1 MNGIKL
7 IIFPGYYVP
16 HIGGL
21 ETHVDEFVKYL
32 SKDENYDIYV
42 FAPNIPKYKEFEI
55 KHNNVKIYRY
65 PAFEI
70 ISNYPV
76 PNIFNIKFWKMFFN
90 IYKIDFDI
98 VMTRTRFFSNTLLG
112 FFFAKFRLNRKK
124 LIHVEHGSAF
134 IKLESEFT
142 NKMAYMY
149 DIVLGKL
156 IFKKSDYVIAISKA
170 VKDFITENFI
180 DDSNIP
186 IIYRGLEIEYIE
198 SIEKNKYI
206 EKKFKD
212 NKNLSVFN
220 ITRNTR
226 DKIKLCFVGRLYKW
240 KGVENIIKAYKE
252 LPKNIKEKT
261 VLIIVGYGEDLE
273 RLKKLSGDYLD
284 NSIYFTGKK
293 DFKDAIGIVKAS
305 DIYIHSSYKGGGLS
319 SSLLQA
325 MCCGKAIVAS
335 PYEGGDEVV
344 IDGNTGILLKDNSPE
359 QIKNGIIKLIK
370 NKELIEIYGKNAKK
384 FIKDNFNW
392 QSSVEKYKKIFNK
405 LLKK

>member
-1 MNGIKL
+1 MRIRL
-7 IIFPGYYVP
+7 IIFSGYYVP

-32 SKDENYDIYV
+32 SNDKNYDIYI

-55 KHNNVKIYRY
+55 RHDNVKVYRY

-90 IYKIDFDI
+90 LYKIDFDI
-98 VMTRTRFFSNTLLG
+98 VMTRTRFFSNTFLG
-112 FFFAKFRLNRKK
+112 FLFAKFRWNRKN

-134 IKLESEFT
+134 IKVENEFT
-142 NKMAYMY
+142 NKLAYFY
-149 DIVLGKL
+149 DKIIGNI
-156 IFKKSDYVIAISKA
+156 IFKKSDCVIAISKA
-170 VKDFITENFI
+170 VKNFIVENFI
-180 DDSNIP
+180 EDNNIP
-186 IIYRGLEIEYIE
+186 IVYRGLEIEHIE
-198 SIEKNKYI
+198 SIKENNNIKEKFKNK
-206 EKKFKD
+206 
-212 NKNLSVFN
+212 L
-220 ITRNTR
+220 R
-226 DKIKLCFVGRLYKW
+226 LCFVGRLYKW
-240 KGVENIIKAYKE
+240 KGVENIIKAYRE

-284 NSIYFTGKK
+284 NGIYFTGKK

-335 PYEGGDEVV
+335 PYEGGDEVI

-392 QSSVEKYKKIFNK
+392 QSSVEEYKKIFEK
-405 LLKK
+405 LLKSKI

>member
-1 MNGIKL
+1 MNDIKL

-32 SKDENYDIYV
+32 SNDENYDIYI

-55 KHNNVKIYRY
+55 KYNNVKIYRY
-65 PAFEI
+65 PAFEVI
-70 ISNYPV
+70 PNYPV
-76 PNIFNIKFWKMFFN
+76 PNIFNINFWKMFFN
-90 IYKIDFDI
+90 LYKIDFDI

-112 FFFAKFRLNRKK
+112 FFFAKFRLNKKK

-134 IKLESEFT
+134 IKLESKFT

-170 VKDFITENFI
+170 VKDFIIENFI

-198 SIEKNKYI
+198 SIEKN
-206 EKKFKD
+206 
-212 NKNLSVFN
+212 
-220 ITRNTR
+220 ITRNAR

-261 VLIIVGYGEDLE
+261 VLIIVGYGEDLK
-273 RLKKLSGDYLD
+273 RLKKLSGDHLD
-284 NSIYFTGKK
+284 NGIYFTGKK

-305 DIYIHSSYKGGGLS
+305 DIYIHSSYRGGGLS

-325 MCCGKAIVAS
+325 MCCGKAVVAS
-335 PYEGGDEVV
+335 PYEGGDEVI
-344 IDGNTGILLKDNSPE
+344 IDRNTGILLKDNSPE

-384 FIKDNFNW
+384 FIKDNFDW

>member
-1 MNGIKL
+1 MKQINGNIMKVRL

-32 SKDENYDIYV
+32 SDDENYDIYI
-42 FAPNIPKYKEFEI
+42 FAPDIPKYKEFEI
-55 KHNNVKIYRY
+55 KYNDVKVYRY

-90 IYKIDFDI
+90 LYKMDFNI
-98 VMTRTRFFSNTLLG
+98 VMTRTRFFSNTFLG
-112 FFFAKFRLNRKK
+112 FFFAKFRLNRKNK

-134 IKLESEFT
+134 IKVENEFT
-142 NKMAYMY
+142 NKLSYIY
-149 DIVLGKL
+149 DRIIGKI
-156 IFKKSDYVIAISKA
+156 IFKKSDCVIAISKA
-170 VKDFITENFI
+170 VKNFIVENFI
-180 DDSNIP
+180 KDGKDIP

-198 SIEKNKYI
+198 NINENKVIKKMFKNK
-206 EKKFKD
+206 
-212 NKNLSVFN
+212 L
-220 ITRNTR
+220 
-226 DKIKLCFVGRLYKW
+226 KLCFVGRLYKW
-240 KGVENIIKAYKE
+240 KGVENTIKAFKM
-252 LPKNIKEKT
+252 LPTDIKEKT

-273 RLKKLSGDYLD
+273 RLKKLSGDYL
-284 NSIYFTGKK
+284 NNGIYFTGKK

-305 DIYIHSSYKGGGLS
+305 DIYIHSSYRGGGLS

-335 PYEGGDEVV
+335 PYEGGDEV
-344 IDGNTGILLKDNSPE
+344 IFNKNTGILLKDNRPE
-359 QIKNGIIKLIK
+359 NIKNGIIELVK
-370 NKELIEIYGKNAKK
+370 NNDLIELYGTNAKK
-384 FIKDNFNW
+384 FIKDNFDW
-392 QSSVEKYKKIFNK
+392 QNSVEKYKKIFNN

>member
-1 MNGIKL
+1 MNNIKL

-32 SKDENYDIYV
+32 SNDENYDIYI

-55 KHNNVKIYRY
+55 KYNNVKIYRY
-65 PAFEI
+65 PAFEVI
-70 ISNYPV
+70 PNYPV
-76 PNIFNIKFWKMFFN
+76 PNIFNINFWKMFFN
-90 IYKIDFDI
+90 LYKIDFDI

-112 FFFAKFRLNRKK
+112 FFFAKFRLNKKK

-170 VKDFITENFI
+170 VKDFIIENFI

-198 SIEKNKYI
+198 SIEKN
-206 EKKFKD
+206 
-212 NKNLSVFN
+212 
-220 ITRNTR
+220 ITRNAR

-261 VLIIVGYGEDLE
+261 VLIIVGYGEDLK
-273 RLKKLSGDYLD
+273 RLKKLSGDHLD
-284 NSIYFTGKK
+284 NGIYFTGKK

-305 DIYIHSSYKGGGLS
+305 DIYIHSSYRGGGLS

-325 MCCGKAIVAS
+325 MCCGKAVVAS
-335 PYEGGDEVV
+335 PYEGGDEVI
-344 IDGNTGILLKDNSPE
+344 IDRNTGILLKDNSPE

-384 FIKDNFNW
+384 FIKDNFDW

>member
-1 MNGIKL
+1 MKKTKL

-32 SKDENYDIYV
+32 SNDENYDIHI

-55 KHNNVKIYRY
+55 KYNNVKIYRY

-90 IYKIDFDI
+90 LYKLNFDI
-98 VMTRTRFFSNTLLG
+98 IMTRTRFFSNTFLG
-112 FFFAKFRLNRKK
+112 FFFAKFRLNRKNK

-134 IKLESEFT
+134 IKVENEFT
-142 NKMAYMY
+142 NKLSYIY
-149 DIVLGKL
+149 DKIIGKI
-156 IFKKSDYVIAISKA
+156 IFKKSDCVIAISKA
-170 VKDFITENFI
+170 VKDFIAMNFI
-180 DDSNIP
+180 KDKDKYIP

-198 SIEKNKYI
+198 NIGENNDIKEKFKNK
-206 EKKFKD
+206 
-212 NKNLSVFN
+212 L
-220 ITRNTR
+220 
-226 DKIKLCFVGRLYKW
+226 KLCFVGRLYKW
-240 KGVENIIKAYKE
+240 KGVENIIKAYKM
-252 LPKNIKEKT
+252 LPKDIKEKT

-273 RLKKLSGDYLD
+273 RLKKLSEDYL
-284 NSIYFTGKK
+284 NNGIYFTGKK
-293 DFKDAIGIVKAS
+293 DFKDAIGIVKAC
-305 DIYIHSSYKGGGLS
+305 DIYIHSSYRGGGLS

-325 MCCGKAIVAS
+325 MCCGKAVVAS
-335 PYEGGDEVV
+335 PYEGGDEV
-344 IDGNTGILLKDNSPE
+344 IFNGNTGILLNNNSPE
-359 QIKNGIIKLIK
+359 NIKNGII
-370 NKELIEIYGKNAKK
+370 ELVNNNDSIEIYGKNAKK

-392 QSSVEKYKKIFNK
+392 QISVEKYKKIFNK